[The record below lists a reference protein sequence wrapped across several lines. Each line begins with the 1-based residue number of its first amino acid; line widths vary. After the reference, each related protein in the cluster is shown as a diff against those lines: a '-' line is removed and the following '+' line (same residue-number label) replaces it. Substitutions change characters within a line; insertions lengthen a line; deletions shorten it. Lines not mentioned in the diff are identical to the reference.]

1 LVGRDDVLVRFDL
14 ALAQAAA
21 GQGSVLLLYGEAGI
35 GKTRLCGQVGRTH
48 RDRGGQALL
57 GRAVPEKSTIA
68 FAAVADT
75 LRAARRAEPPLWEA
89 AKARA
94 DLLCLIAPELSAWA
108 EGGRSRPADH
118 PVLFEALLDAVEEST
133 RGEQATLWVLDDVH
147 WADDATWDFVRYAAR
162 RVGDMSLVLAVT
174 YRDEE
179 IGPASPRWTGLVRL
193 QREPHVQA
201 LPVRRLAS
209 ADAGRLVGALAPTVP
224 PEVVARI
231 VERSAGTPLLIEE
244 LARLAGSSGDLPAVP
259 DIVRA
264 TVRGRAAHLGP
275 AGRELLDVAA
285 LVGLAVEARTLELLR
300 PGSSAAELVE
310 VGLLDTDGG
319 DYRFH
324 HPLLW
329 EAALAEVPAGRR
341 RALHQ
346 ELAAALAAD
355 GGYPAER
362 VAGHLQRAGQP
373 EAALA
378 ALEQGADAADATGDV
393 GRCAG
398 LYLAAFRLARTQPA
412 LDHRSPA
419 LEHEAIRHLFRAR
432 RWTELDPLIR
442 DAWSRRD
449 RMSEEER
456 AWLAMPLAWHLYSQ
470 GRVAESWELIQQELA
485 HLERAGAD
493 GDVPSLHS
501 QAGYLAW
508 LRGEPELA
516 RWHVERGLEAARR
529 GADSEAVWWAR
540 HHRIHVGY
548 RLTGDRGAAVR
559 AFRDNAAAARA
570 QGITDGEALAM
581 WDLACHSAR
590 PEDIAAGLLAAERA
604 GAGSTMQDLRVL
616 EGALLLLEGH
626 ADDAESRFVRF
637 GSRIRAGEPV
647 AAPWIDLNLALLYL
661 HRGELD
667 AARTA
672 LHGPASATEAA
683 QTEYHAADR
692 AAALGWLAWELGRWA
707 DAAAHLDRST
717 RLWRTG
723 CWHPLVGGP
732 IFLPLHVD
740 ALLRQDRKADAAAVL
755 EQAPVADR
763 QARFYA
769 AGLAAARFRLDPN
782 RELAA
787 AAESLASSAPWP
799 WLCAVARLWRGE
811 LLGDAEA
818 AGSAVVLFED
828 LGNPPGVTRAER
840 VLRRLGVRQPARQ
853 RPTGPLSERE
863 TEVAQLVAEGLTNA
877 AIAARLYLSRPTVAS
892 HVAHILTKL
901 GFSSRAQ
908 IAAWVAAER
917 R

>member
-1 LVGRDDVLVRFDL
+1 VPQQTAPLVGRDDVLAQVDL

-21 GQGSVLLLYGEAGI
+21 GHGSVLLLYGEAGI
-35 GKTRLCGQVGRTH
+35 GKTRLCEQAGRTH
-48 RDRGGQALL
+48 RDRGGQTLL
-57 GRAVPEKSTIA
+57 GRAVPEESTIA

-75 LRAARRAEPPLWEA
+75 LRAARRAEPPLWDA

-94 DLLCLIAPELSAWA
+94 DLLCVIAPELSAWA

-147 WADDATWDFVRYAAR
+147 WADDATWEFVRYAAR
-162 RVGDMSLVLAVT
+162 RVGDMSLVLAVA

-193 QREPHVQA
+193 QREPHVRA

-209 ADAGRLVGALAPTVP
+209 ADAGRLAAALAPTLP

-264 TVRGRAAHLGP
+264 TVRDRTARLGP

-285 LVGLAVEARTLELLR
+285 LVGVAVEARTLELLR
-300 PGSSAAELVE
+300 PGSSADELVE
-310 VGLLDTDGG
+310 VGLLDQDGDG
-319 DYRFH
+319 YRFH

-329 EAALAEVPAGRR
+329 EAAQAAVPVERR
-341 RALHQ
+341 RALHR

-355 GGYPAER
+355 GGYAAER
-362 VAGHLQRAGQP
+362 VAGHLQRAGRP

-378 ALEQGADAADATGDV
+378 TLEQGAKVADAAGDV

-412 LDHRSPA
+412 LGHRSRA
-419 LEHEAIRHLFRAR
+419 LEHAAILHLFHAR

-449 RMSEEER
+449 TVSEEER
-456 AWLAMPLAWHLYSQ
+456 AWLAMPLAWHLYSR
-470 GRVAESWELIQQELA
+470 GRVAESWELLQKELA
-485 HLERAGAD
+485 HLERAGGN

-508 LRGEPELA
+508 LRGEPQLA
-516 RWHVERGLEAARR
+516 LSHVERGLEAARR
-529 GADSEAVWWAR
+529 GADSGAVWWAQ

-548 RLTGDRGAAVR
+548 RLTGDRGAAIR

-604 GAGSTMQDLRVL
+604 GASSTLQDLRIL

-647 AAPWIDLNLALLYL
+647 AAPWIDLSLALLHL

-692 AAALGWLAWELGRWA
+692 AAALGWLAWERGRWA
-707 DAAAHLDRST
+707 DAAAHLDGSM

-723 CWHPLVGGP
+723 CWHTLVGGP
-732 IFLPLHVD
+732 VFLPLHVD
-740 ALLRQDRKADAAAVL
+740 ALLRQDRRADAAAVPGAGPGRRPAGAVL
-755 EQAPVADR
+755 CGRPGGR
-763 QARFYA
+763 Q
-769 AGLAAARFRLDPN
+769 
-782 RELAA
+782 
-787 AAESLASSAPWP
+787 
-799 WLCAVARLWRGE
+799 V
-811 LLGDAEA
+811 
-818 AGSAVVLFED
+818 
-828 LGNPPGVTRAER
+828 PP
-840 VLRRLGVRQPARQ
+840 
-853 RPTGPLSERE
+853 
-863 TEVAQLVAEGLTNA
+863 
-877 AIAARLYLSRPTVAS
+877 
-892 HVAHILTKL
+892 
-901 GFSSRAQ
+901 
-908 IAAWVAAER
+908 
-917 R
+917 

>member
-1 LVGRDDVLVRFDL
+1 VPCQRSRRSRSRRWRTRCGPPAAPSRRCGRRP
-14 ALAQAAA
+14 
-21 GQGSVLLLYGEAGI
+21 
-35 GKTRLCGQVGRTH
+35 R
-48 RDRGGQALL
+48 
-57 GRAVPEKSTIA
+57 P
-68 FAAVADT
+68 
-75 LRAARRAEPPLWEA
+75 
-89 AKARA
+89 A

-319 DYRFH
+319 DYRFR

-626 ADDAESRFVRF
+626 GRRRVAVRPLRLPDP
-637 GSRIRAGEPV
+637 GRRARRGPVDRPQPGPAVPAPGRAGRGPHRPARSRQRHRGGTDRIPRRRPRRGARLAGLGARPV
-647 AAPWIDLNLALLYL
+647 GGRRRAPGPVHAAVAYRLLASAGRRPDLPAPARGCAAPAGPQGRRR
-661 HRGELD
+661 RGPG
-667 AARTA
+667 A
-672 LHGPASATEAA
+672 GP
-683 QTEYHAADR
+683 
-692 AAALGWLAWELGRWA
+692 GRRPA
-707 DAAAHLDRST
+707 
-717 RLWRTG
+717 G
-723 CWHPLVGGP
+723 
-732 IFLPLHVD
+732 
-740 ALLRQDRKADAAAVL
+740 AVL
-755 EQAPVADR
+755 CGRPGGGQV
-763 QARFYA
+763 
-769 AGLAAARFRLDPN
+769 
-782 RELAA
+782 
-787 AAESLASSAPWP
+787 
-799 WLCAVARLWRGE
+799 
-811 LLGDAEA
+811 
-818 AGSAVVLFED
+818 
-828 LGNPPGVTRAER
+828 PPGS
-840 VLRRLGVRQPARQ
+840 QP
-853 RPTGPLSERE
+853 
-863 TEVAQLVAEGLTNA
+863 
-877 AIAARLYLSRPTVAS
+877 
-892 HVAHILTKL
+892 
-901 GFSSRAQ
+901 
-908 IAAWVAAER
+908 
-917 R
+917 

>member
-1 LVGRDDVLVRFDL
+1 
-14 ALAQAAA
+14 
-21 GQGSVLLLYGEAGI
+21 
-35 GKTRLCGQVGRTH
+35 
-48 RDRGGQALL
+48 
-57 GRAVPEKSTIA
+57 
-68 FAAVADT
+68 
-75 LRAARRAEPPLWEA
+75 
-89 AKARA
+89 
-94 DLLCLIAPELSAWA
+94 
-108 EGGRSRPADH
+108 
-118 PVLFEALLDAVEEST
+118 
-133 RGEQATLWVLDDVH
+133 
-147 WADDATWDFVRYAAR
+147 
-162 RVGDMSLVLAVT
+162 
-174 YRDEE
+174 
-179 IGPASPRWTGLVRL
+179 
-193 QREPHVQA
+193 
-201 LPVRRLAS
+201 
-209 ADAGRLVGALAPTVP
+209 
-224 PEVVARI
+224 VVARI

-285 LVGLAVEARTLELLR
+285 LVALAVEARTLELLR

-626 ADDAESRFVRF
+626 GRRRVAVRPLRLPDP
-637 GSRIRAGEPV
+637 GRRARRGPVDRPQPGPAVPAPGRAGRGPHRPARSRQRHRGGTDRIPRRRPRRGARLAGLGARPV
-647 AAPWIDLNLALLYL
+647 GGRRRAPGPVHAAVAYRLLASAGRRPDLPAPARGCAAPAGPQGRRR
-661 HRGELD
+661 RGPG
-667 AARTA
+667 A
-672 LHGPASATEAA
+672 GP
-683 QTEYHAADR
+683 
-692 AAALGWLAWELGRWA
+692 GRRPA
-707 DAAAHLDRST
+707 
-717 RLWRTG
+717 G
-723 CWHPLVGGP
+723 
-732 IFLPLHVD
+732 
-740 ALLRQDRKADAAAVL
+740 AVL
-755 EQAPVADR
+755 CGRPGGGQV
-763 QARFYA
+763 
-769 AGLAAARFRLDPN
+769 
-782 RELAA
+782 
-787 AAESLASSAPWP
+787 
-799 WLCAVARLWRGE
+799 
-811 LLGDAEA
+811 
-818 AGSAVVLFED
+818 
-828 LGNPPGVTRAER
+828 PPGS
-840 VLRRLGVRQPARQ
+840 QP
-853 RPTGPLSERE
+853 
-863 TEVAQLVAEGLTNA
+863 
-877 AIAARLYLSRPTVAS
+877 
-892 HVAHILTKL
+892 
-901 GFSSRAQ
+901 
-908 IAAWVAAER
+908 
-917 R
+917 